1 MYAIEFVCEP
11 MDNGAIQWTCVST
24 PLPKEIKLPVLISSP
39 PLFRAHRMPT
49 LPLYVPL
56 CVPSFFACPSSVF
69 PLFASLPRL
78 FSCCFRPA
86 SASVNVLMQMCIFSM
101 LGASMTVDRQFL
113 KLFLDLMIS
122 DDCETEVFALIKSAR
137 MYSLQLMLNLLKK

>member
-1 MYAIEFVCEP
+1 
-11 MDNGAIQWTCVST
+11 
-24 PLPKEIKLPVLISSP
+24 
-39 PLFRAHRMPT
+39 
-49 LPLYVPL
+49 
-56 CVPSFFACPSSVF
+56 
-69 PLFASLPRL
+69 
-78 FSCCFRPA
+78 
-86 SASVNVLMQMCIFSM
+86 MQMCIFSM